1 MIKTVILNGTKQCVT
16 GLGGSNTVIVN
27 FGSSELYASAYP
39 DIIPDGDDV
48 VTIFPGN
55 AINLYDTNGTVYLLG
70 TGKVQLEG
78 TNYNTVPITGSGSA
92 GGGSGTVFM
101 DGAAMGLVLPEPVFL
116 TETAETT
123 GEV

>member
-1 MIKTVILNGTKQCVT
+1 MIKTVISDGTEQCVT

-27 FGSSELYASAYP
+27 FGSSELYASVKP
-39 DIIPDGDDV
+39 DIVPDGRNVAAIPAGGV
-48 VTIFPGN
+48 V
-55 AINLYDTNGTVYLLG
+55 NLRDTNGAVYLLG
-70 TGKVQLEG
+70 TGRVQLEG
-78 TNYNTVPITGSGSA
+78 TTYGAVNVSMPSA

>member
-1 MIKTVILNGTKQCVT
+1 MIKTIVLDGSEVRVT

-39 DIIPDGDDV
+39 DIVPDGRNV
-48 VTIFPGN
+48 A
-55 AINLYDTNGTVYLLG
+55 AISAGSAVNLRDTHGTVYLLG
-70 TGKVQLEG
+70 TGRVQLEG
-78 TNYNTVPITGSGSA
+78 TDYGTVNVGMPSA
-92 GGGSGTVFM
+92 GGGGSGTVFM
-101 DGAAMGLVLPEPVFL
+101 DGAAMGLVLPESVFL

>member
-1 MIKTVILNGTKQCVT
+1 MIKTVISDGTERCVT

-39 DIIPDGDDV
+39 DIVPDGRNV
-48 VTIFPGN
+48 A
-55 AINLYDTNGTVYLLG
+55 AISAGSAVNLRDTHGTVYLLG

-78 TNYNTVPITGSGSA
+78 TDYETVNVGMPSA

-116 TETAETT
+116 TAAETE
-123 GEV
+123 EV

>member
-1 MIKTVILNGTKQCVT
+1 MIKTVILDGTERRVT

-27 FGSSELYASAYP
+27 FSSAELYASVKP
-39 DIIPDGDDV
+39 DIVPDGSNVAAVPAGGV
-48 VTIFPGN
+48 V
-55 AINLYDTNGTVYLLG
+55 NLRDTNGAVYLLG
-70 TGKVQLEG
+70 TGRVQLEG
-78 TNYNTVPITGSGSA
+78 TTYGAVNVGMPTAN
-92 GGGSGTVFM
+92 GGSGTVFM